1 MGPKILF
8 PIALIIFPLLCTEC
22 QRAGSPGSNRANP
35 HSTSK
40 ALCRVRDIKV
50 HHMHLECDGKQ
61 GACKGQERTAS
72 SWRTI
77 WTGDLRRKEPTR
89 CVLTSKVRLAPGE
102 VQGFLLHSTSDGVLY
117 SEQVVICTYNLL
129 PGMIGPMLAL
139 LRSNFLL
146 DSHLNSAT

>member
-1 MGPKILF
+1 MLC
-8 PIALIIFPLLCTEC
+8 AL
-22 QRAGSPGSNRANP
+22 
-35 HSTSK
+35 